1 MGKIWVRPSLGLF
14 FGLVNAN
21 KHQGDDSKAN
31 GGLIIGNFAVQ
42 LGGLLGGLVGFGENF
57 GLYTGINGALAFL
70 PFLGFGFVGIPVGIH
85 FKKKWGIG
93 LIIPVW
99 ITQWWIGLIIGII
112 AFLIATAIAR
122 KK

>member
-42 LGGLLGGLVGFGENF
+42 LGGLLGGLVGFG
-57 GLYTGINGALAFL
+57 
-70 PFLGFGFVGIPVGIH
+70 FVGIPVGIH